1 MAELIFNRTLDHV
14 TRLKLLRSK
23 GYENLTASEK
33 AEYSGYAALGAYNV
47 TDLNRVETEVAR
59 LSQMFGLDLTTN
71 TNWTYADQF
80 TESQEERYLGN
91 VFVLRDHALTLD
103 SSLVFPS
110 LPKNMNK
117 LTIDG
122 ANAIEETLYIIGE
135 RVGGAI

>member
-1 MAELIFNRTLDHV
+1 
-14 TRLKLLRSK
+14 
-23 GYENLTASEK
+23 
-33 AEYSGYAALGAYNV
+33 
-47 TDLNRVETEVAR
+47 
-59 LSQMFGLDLTTN
+59 LDLTTN

-103 SSLVFPS
+103 SSLVFPV
-110 LPKNMNK
+110 LPTSMSF
-117 LTIDG
+117 LTVDG